1 MSQAHGLYIEDLE
14 IGQSASVLKTVS
26 DQDIRQFA
34 EITGD
39 TNPVH
44 LDEDFAAQTQF
55 KTRIAHGMFSAGLIS
70 AAIGMHLPG
79 PGSVYL
85 DQSLKFRLPIHLGDE
100 VETRVTITDI
110 NLRRGRVTLSTDC
123 FVAGKRV
130 TQGEA
135 VVMVDKKPAA

>member
-1 MSQAHGLYIEDLE
+1 MSQAHGLYLEDLE
-14 IGQSASVLKTVS
+14 IGQSASVFKTVS
-26 DQDIRQFA
+26 DQDIRLFA

-44 LDEDFAAQTQF
+44 LDEEFAANTPF

-70 AAIGMHLPG
+70 AVLGTHLPG
-79 PGSVYL
+79 PGAIYL
-85 DQSLKFRLPIHLGDE
+85 DQSLKFRLPIYLGDE
-100 VETRVTITDI
+100 VETRVTVTDI
-110 NLRRGRVTLSTDC
+110 NLRRSRVTLSTEC

-135 VVMVDKKPAA
+135 LVMVDKKPTA

>member
-1 MSQAHGLYIEDLE
+1 MSQAHGLYLEDLE
-14 IGQSASVLKTVS
+14 IGQSASVFKTVS
-26 DQDIRQFA
+26 DQDIRLFA

-44 LDEDFAAQTQF
+44 LDEEFAAHTQF

-70 AAIGMHLPG
+70 AVLGTHLPG
-79 PGSVYL
+79 PGAVYL

-100 VETRVTITDI
+100 VETRVTVTDI
-110 NLRRGRVTLSTDC
+110 NLRRGRVTLSTEC

-135 VVMVDKKPAA
+135 LVMVDKKPAA

>member
-1 MSQAHGLYIEDLE
+1 MSQAHGLYLEDLE
-14 IGQSASVLKTVS
+14 IGQSASVFKTVS
-26 DQDIRQFA
+26 DQDIRLFA
-34 EITGD
+34 QITGD

-44 LDEDFAAQTQF
+44 LDEEFAANTPF

-70 AAIGMHLPG
+70 AVLGTHLPG
-79 PGSVYL
+79 PGAIYL

-100 VETRVTITDI
+100 VETRVTVTDI
-110 NLRRGRVTLSTDC
+110 NLRRGRVTLSTEC

-135 VVMVDKKPAA
+135 LVMVDKKPVD

>member
-1 MSQAHGLYIEDLE
+1 MSQVHGLYLEDLE
-14 IGQSASVLKTVS
+14 VGQSESVFKTVS
-26 DQDIRQFA
+26 DQDIRLFA

-44 LDEDFAAQTQF
+44 LDEEFAATTQF

-70 AAIGMHLPG
+70 AVLGTHLPG
-79 PGSVYL
+79 PGAIYL
-85 DQSLKFRLPIHLGDE
+85 DQSLKFRLPIYLGDE
-100 VETRVTITDI
+100 VETRVTVSDI
-110 NLRRGRVTLSTDC
+110 NLRRGRVTLSTEC

>member
-14 IGQSASVLKTVS
+14 LGQSASVLKTVS
-26 DQDIRQFA
+26 DRDIRLFA

-44 LDEDFAAQTQF
+44 LDEEFAAQTQF
-55 KTRIAHGMFSAGLIS
+55 KTRIAHGIFSAGLIS
-70 AAIGMHLPG
+70 AVIGTHLPG
-79 PGSVYL
+79 PGAVYL
-85 DQSLKFRLPIHLGDE
+85 DQSLKFRLPIYLGDE

-110 NLRRGRVTLSTDC
+110 NLRRGRVTLSTEC

-135 VVMVDKKPAA
+135 VVMVDKKPAV